1 MGDDFQHLADGLS
14 HRISNSRLFQ
24 LMGVS
29 MFECVNCGQENTLG
43 DCCQDCCGRECDWC
57 GDEIPI
63 DEDVTRGEFVF
74 CQTCNDRR

>member
-1 MGDDFQHLADGLS
+1 
-14 HRISNSRLFQ
+14 
-24 LMGVS
+24 
-29 MFECVNCGQENTLG
+29 MFECVNCGEQNNLG

-63 DEDVTRGEFVF
+63 DEDITRGEFVF